1 MRLNFLLEHF
11 VLKSFE
17 VMIAIQVAWTQVA
30 SSVLGLGL
38 PLPGGPSGGLVP
50 ARRAARAAR
59 AVAGERPQNELMAWN
74 DISHTYHVPSLHPTI
89 HLDGQIDRQ
98 TNR

>member
-1 MRLNFLLEHF
+1 MKLNFLLEHF
-11 VLKSFE
+11 VLKSFG

-38 PLPGGPSGGLVP
+38 PLPGGPSRGLVP

-59 AVAGERPQNELMAWN
+59 AVAGERLENELMAWN
-74 DISHTYHVPSLHPTI
+74 DIFHTYHVPSLHPSI
-89 HLDGQIDRQ
+89 HLDEQIDR
-98 TNR
+98 